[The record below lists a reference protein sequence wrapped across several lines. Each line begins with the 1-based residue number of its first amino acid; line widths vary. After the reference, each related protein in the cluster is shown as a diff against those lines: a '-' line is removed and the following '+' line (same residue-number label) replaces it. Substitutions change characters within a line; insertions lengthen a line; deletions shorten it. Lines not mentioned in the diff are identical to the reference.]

1 MKKEPFVLAI
11 SGVKNSGKTTLITR
25 ILPILNEMGLKV
37 AVVKHDGHEFEADV
51 PGTDTYRQMEAGAY
65 GTAVFSKSKFMVVK
79 REPSVSAEQL
89 MGFFPEA
96 DVILLEGMKYSH
108 FPKLEL
114 IRRNNTYAEKIPAE
128 PVCLEREN
136 SKYRCVCA
144 GHHLLGIVSDLEREE
159 IEGLTEEMEWF
170 ALEDAEAVAEYIVKR
185 IENSGVPCK

>member
-65 GTAVFSKSKFMVVK
+65 GTAIFSKSKFMVVK
-79 REPSVSAEQL
+79 NEPSVSAEQL
-89 MGFFPEA
+89 MEFFPEA
-96 DVILLEGMKYSH
+96 DVILLEGMKYSN

-114 IRRNNTYAEKIPAE
+114 IRRNNAYAEKIPAE
-128 PVCLEREN
+128 TVCLESEN
-136 SKYRCVCA
+136 SKYRSVCA
-144 GHHLLGIVSDLEREE
+144 RHHLLGIVSDLEREE
-159 IEGLTEEMEWF
+159 IEGMTEELEWF
-170 ALEDAEAVAEYIVKR
+170 ALEDAKAVAEYIAER
-185 IENSGVPCK
+185 I

>member
-114 IRRNNTYAEKIPAE
+114 IRRNNIYAEKMGAE
-128 PVCLEREN
+128 GENEKSRYRSVC
-136 SKYRCVCA
+136 V

-159 IEGLTEEMEWF
+159 IEGMTEELEWF
-170 ALEDAEAVAEYIVKR
+170 ALEDAKAVAEYIAKR
-185 IENSGVPCK
+185 IKKSGVLCK